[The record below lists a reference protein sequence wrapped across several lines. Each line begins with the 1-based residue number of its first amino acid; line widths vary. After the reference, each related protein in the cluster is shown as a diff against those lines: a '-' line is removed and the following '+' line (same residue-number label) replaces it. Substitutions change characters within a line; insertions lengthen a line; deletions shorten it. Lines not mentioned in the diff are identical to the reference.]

1 VVARALGVSIR
12 SLHRAFEDSGESVS
26 GFIRTRR
33 LTRARDD
40 LLAGHSVSQAARR
53 WNFTDVS
60 HFSRS
65 FKRHFGLNPSDLA
78 QTAAAG

>member
-1 VVARALGVSIR
+1 
-12 SLHRAFEDSGESVS
+12 
-26 GFIRTRR
+26 

-40 LLAGHSVSQAARR
+40 LLAGYSVSQAARR